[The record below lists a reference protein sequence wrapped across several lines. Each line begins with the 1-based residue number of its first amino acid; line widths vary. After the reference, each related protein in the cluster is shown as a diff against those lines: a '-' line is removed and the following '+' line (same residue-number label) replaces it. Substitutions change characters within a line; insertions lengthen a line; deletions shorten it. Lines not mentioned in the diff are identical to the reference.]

1 MTWSSTPIAA
11 PTFSTR
17 PFASQSSWTV
27 TRVSVSLSLWNVT
40 TPAWSSSPPV
50 EFQAT
55 RSSGCCSVMLAS
67 NVRSMPPILTFHSVS
82 VSVTCVIDYT

>member
-1 MTWSSTPIAA
+1 MVVHADRRADLLDEALRLPV
-11 PTFSTR
+11 
-17 PFASQSSWTV
+17 SWTV

-82 VSVTCVIDYT
+82 VSVTCVIDST